1 MKDLIIIGGG
11 PGGYVAAI
19 RARQLGLSVVLI
31 EKDSYGGTCL
41 NRGCIPTKAYYQ
53 NALVLRTIM
62 ASREF
67 NIQVGEVAFDMAGA
81 HLRKNQVVH
90 KLVSGVEKLLKE
102 NGATLIKGTAT
113 LLNKNT
119 VQVDGQEIQ
128 AHHLLIATGSLPFSL
143 PIPGSQ
149 LEGVLTSD
157 QLLDL
162 ETVPERLAI
171 IGGGVVGLE
180 FACIFSAFGSKVTVF
195 EYMPELLPGMDRE
208 LGKRLRVFLKKQKII
223 VHTGAAVEK
232 IEAANGTSPGL
243 EVNAASKAG
252 LIKTLADN
260 ILMATGRRP
269 CTTGLHL
276 DRLGIATDRAGFI
289 KVDHHFQTNLA
300 GVYAIGDVI
309 GGAMLAHVASE
320 EGISA
325 VENIAGHDSEIHYHA
340 VPACVFTM
348 PQIASVGLSEEAAHA
363 GGIDVRSGKFQ
374 FAANGKAMAMGET
387 EGMVKV
393 LADQENTIVGV
404 HIIGPH
410 ASDLIMEGT
419 LLVKN
424 RMKASDLIGTIHP
437 HPTLSEAIMEAVLD
451 LQGQALHLSPP
462 RR

>member
-19 RARQLGLSVVLI
+19 RACQLGMSVVLI

-53 NALVLRTIM
+53 NAVMLRNIM
-62 ASREF
+62 SSPEF
-67 NIQVGEVAFDMAGA
+67 NIQVNGVSFDMAGA
-81 HLRKNQVVH
+81 LRRKNEVVH

-102 NGATLIKGTAT
+102 NGVAMIKGTAA
-113 LLNKNT
+113 LLDKNT
-119 VQVDGQEIQ
+119 VLVDGRELQ
-128 AHHLLIATGSLPFSL
+128 ARHLLIATGSSPASL
-143 PIPGSQ
+143 PIPGSD
-149 LEGVLTSD
+149 LAGVINSD

-162 ETVPERLAI
+162 DEVPKRLAI

-180 FACIFSAFGSKVTVF
+180 FACIFSAFGSQVTVF
-195 EYMPELLPGMDRE
+195 EYTPDLLPGMDRE
-208 LGKRLRVFLKKQKII
+208 LGKRLRVFLKKQKIT

-232 IEAANGTSPGL
+232 IEQAEGAESGL
-243 EVNAASKAG
+243 DVITTGKAG
-252 LIKTLADN
+252 IVKIQADT
-260 ILMATGRRP
+260 ILVAAGRQA
-269 CTTGLHL
+269 CTDGL
-276 DRLGIATDRAGFI
+276 DPGKLGIVTDQRGFI
-289 KVDHHFQTNLA
+289 KVDEQFRTSLE

-320 EGISA
+320 EGITA
-325 VENIAGHDSEIHYHA
+325 VENMAGQESRVHYHA

-348 PQIASVGLSEEAAHA
+348 PEIASVGLSEDAAISK
-363 GGIDVRSGKFQ
+363 GIPVRTGKFQ
-374 FAANGKAMAMGET
+374 FAANGKAMTMGDT
-387 EGMVKV
+387 DGMVKV
-393 LADQENTIVGV
+393 LADQQDTIIGM

-424 RMKASDLIGTIHP
+424 RMKIDDLVGTIHP

-451 LQGQALHLSPP
+451 IRGHALHLAPP
-462 RR
+462 RK